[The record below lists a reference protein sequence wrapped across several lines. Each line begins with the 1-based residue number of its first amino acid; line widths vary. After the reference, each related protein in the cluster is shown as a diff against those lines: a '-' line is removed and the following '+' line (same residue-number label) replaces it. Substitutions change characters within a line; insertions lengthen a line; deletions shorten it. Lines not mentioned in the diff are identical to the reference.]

1 MGQNLH
7 CEEIEGSEDDLTM
20 ESILGDINTIIQ
32 TSPWLAP
39 LAVFLGGAL
48 TASNPCVLAMIPLMM
63 AFVGAYQGT
72 SGARKAFSFSLLF
85 VIGLTIT
92 FTLLGL
98 VAALMGRM
106 VGDVGR
112 FWPYVVAAVCF
123 IMGLHLMGVWNFDLP
138 LPQAWKP
145 KQAGPLGAFLLGL
158 LFGVVS
164 TPCATPILAVLLV
177 YIASKGNLAYGGLL
191 LFLYALGHC
200 ALILI
205 AGTSM
210 GLAKR
215 LIESKGLKAG
225 LGYLRKGSGVL
236 IILIGFYFV
245 WIVS

>member
-1 MGQNLH
+1 
-7 CEEIEGSEDDLTM
+7 M
-20 ESILGDINTIIQ
+20 ESILGDINGIIQ

-39 LAVFLGGAL
+39 LAIFFGGAL

-85 VIGLTIT
+85 VVGLTIT

-98 VAALMGRM
+98 VAAVMGRLL
-106 VGDVGR
+106 GDVGR
-112 FWPYVVAAVCF
+112 FWPYLVAAVCF
-123 IMGLHLMGVWNFDLP
+123 IMGLHLMGIWNFDLP

-145 KQAGPLGAFLLGL
+145 KQAGPWGAFLLGL

-215 LIESKGLKAG
+215 LIESRGLNTSLA
-225 LGYLRKGSGVL
+225 YLRKGSGVL
-236 IILIGFYFV
+236 IILIGFYFIWV
-245 WIVS
+245 LN

>member
-1 MGQNLH
+1 
-7 CEEIEGSEDDLTM
+7 M
-20 ESILGDINTIIQ
+20 ESMLGDINVIIQ

-39 LAVFLGGAL
+39 LAVFLGGVL
-48 TASNPCVLAMIPLMM
+48 TASNPCVLAMVPLMM

-72 SGARKAFSFSLLF
+72 RGAKKAFNFSLLF
-85 VIGLTIT
+85 VFGLTIT

-98 VAALMGRM
+98 VAALMGKL

-112 FWPYVVAAVCF
+112 FWPYLVAAVCLV
-123 IMGLHLMGVWNFDLP
+123 MGLHLLEVWKFDLP

-145 KQAGPLGAFLLGL
+145 RHAGPWGAFLLGL

-177 YIASKGNLAYGGLL
+177 YIASKGNLTYGGML

-215 LIESKGLKAG
+215 LIESRGLSTG
-225 LGYLRKGSGVL
+225 LAYLRKGSGIL
-236 IILIGFYFV
+236 IILIGLFFI
-245 WIVS
+245 WGTN

>member
-1 MGQNLH
+1 
-7 CEEIEGSEDDLTM
+7 M
-20 ESILGDINTIIQ
+20 ETLLGDLNLLIQ
-32 TSPWLAP
+32 TNPWLAP

-72 SGARKAFSFSLLF
+72 SSAGRAFAFSFLF
-85 VIGLTIT
+85 IIGLTIT
-92 FTLLGL
+92 FTLLGF
-98 VAALMGRM
+98 VAALMGRL

-112 FWPYVVAAVCF
+112 FWPYLVAGVCLV
-123 IMGLHLMGVWNFDLP
+123 MGLHLMGIWSFDLP
-138 LPQAWKP
+138 LPQSWRP
-145 KQAGPLGAFLLGL
+145 RQAGPWGAFLLGL

-210 GLAKR
+210 GVAKR
-215 LIESKGLKAG
+215 LIESRGLNTG
-225 LGYLRKGSGVL
+225 LAYLRKGSGVL
-236 IILIGFYFV
+236 IIFLGFYFIWV
-245 WIVS
+245 LN

>member
-1 MGQNLH
+1 M
-7 CEEIEGSEDDLTM
+7 TM

-63 AFVGAYQGT
+63 AFIGAYQGT

-85 VIGLTIT
+85 VVGLTIT

>member
-1 MGQNLH
+1 
-7 CEEIEGSEDDLTM
+7 M
-20 ESILGDINTIIQ
+20 ESILGDINGIIQ

-39 LAVFLGGAL
+39 LAVFFGGAL

-85 VIGLTIT
+85 VVGLTIT

-98 VAALMGRM
+98 VAAVMGRLL
-106 VGDVGR
+106 GDVGK
-112 FWPYVVAAVCF
+112 FWPYLVAAVCF
-123 IMGLHLMGVWNFDLP
+123 IMGLHLMGIWNFDLP

-145 KQAGPLGAFLLGL
+145 KQAGPWGAFLLGL

-215 LIESKGLKAG
+215 LIESKGLNTSLA
-225 LGYLRKGSGVL
+225 YLRKGSGVL
-236 IILIGFYFV
+236 IILIGFYFIWV
-245 WIVS
+245 MN

>member
-1 MGQNLH
+1 METFWG
-7 CEEIEGSEDDLTM
+7 DLP
-20 ESILGDINTIIQ
+20 LLIQ
-32 TSPWLAP
+32 TNPWLAP

-72 SGARKAFSFSLLF
+72 SGARRAFSFSLLF
-85 VIGLTIT
+85 VVGLTLT
-92 FTLLGL
+92 FTLLGF
-98 VAALMGRM
+98 VAALMGRL

-112 FWPYVVAAVCF
+112 FWAYVVAVVCLA
-123 IMGLHLMGVWNFDLP
+123 MGLHLLGIWSFDLP
-138 LPQAWKP
+138 LPQSWRP
-145 KQAGPLGAFLLGL
+145 KRGGPWGAFLLGL

-177 YIASKGNLAYGGLL
+177 YIVSKGNLAYGGLL

-215 LIESKGLKAG
+215 LLESKGLNTG
-225 LGYLRKGSGVL
+225 LAYLRKGSGVL
-236 IILIGFYFV
+236 IILIGFYFIWLV
-245 WIVS
+245 N

>member
-1 MGQNLH
+1 
-7 CEEIEGSEDDLTM
+7 M
-20 ESILGDINTIIQ
+20 ETFLGDITLLIQ
-32 TSPWLAP
+32 TNPWLAP
-39 LAVFLGGAL
+39 VAVFFGGAL
-48 TASNPCVLAMIPLMM
+48 TASNPCVLAMVPLMM
-63 AFVGAYQGT
+63 AFVGAYQGA

-92 FTLLGL
+92 FTLLGFI
-98 VAALMGRM
+98 AALMGRL

-112 FWPYVVAAVCF
+112 FWPYLVAGICLV
-123 IMGLHLMGVWNFDLP
+123 MGLHLLGVLKFDLSLATTWRP
-138 LPQAWKP
+138 RQGGWW
-145 KQAGPLGAFLLGL
+145 GAFLLGL

-177 YIASKGNLAYGGLL
+177 YIASKGNPAFGGLL

-215 LIESKGLKAG
+215 LIESRGLNTG
-225 LGYLRKGSGVL
+225 LAYLRKGSGAL
-236 IILIGFYFV
+236 IIFIGFYFIWLV
-245 WIVS
+245 N

>member
-1 MGQNLH
+1 
-7 CEEIEGSEDDLTM
+7 M
-20 ESILGDINTIIQ
+20 ESVLGHINAIIH

-48 TASNPCVLAMIPLMM
+48 TASNPCVLTMIPLMM

-72 SGARKAFSFSLLF
+72 SSPLSAFSFSLLF
-85 VIGLTIT
+85 VIGLTLT
-92 FTLLGL
+92 FTFLGF
-98 VAALMGRM
+98 VAALMGRL

-112 FWPYVVAAVCF
+112 FWPYLVAGVCLV
-123 IMGLHLMGVWNFDLP
+123 MGLHLLGVWSFNLP
-138 LPQAWKP
+138 LPQGWKP
-145 KQAGPLGAFLLGL
+145 RQAGPWSAFLLGL

-177 YIASKGNLAYGGLL
+177 YIASKGNPAYGGLL

-200 ALILI
+200 ALVLI

-215 LIESKGLKAG
+215 LLESKGLNIG
-225 LGYLRKGSGVL
+225 LAYLRKGGGAL
-236 IILIGFYFV
+236 IILIGFYFIWLV
-245 WIVS
+245 N

>member
-1 MGQNLH
+1 
-7 CEEIEGSEDDLTM
+7 M
-20 ESILGDINTIIQ
+20 ESILGDINGIIQ

-39 LAVFLGGAL
+39 LAVFFGGAL

-85 VIGLTIT
+85 VVGLTIT

-98 VAALMGRM
+98 VAAVMGRLL
-106 VGDVGR
+106 GDVGR
-112 FWPYVVAAVCF
+112 FWPYLVAAVCF
-123 IMGLHLMGVWNFDLP
+123 IMGLHLMGIWNFDLP
-138 LPQAWKP
+138 LPKAWKP
-145 KQAGPLGAFLLGL
+145 KQAGPWGAFLLGL

-215 LIESKGLKAG
+215 LIESRGLNTSLA
-225 LGYLRKGSGVL
+225 YLRKGSGVL
-236 IILIGFYFV
+236 IILIGFYFI
-245 WIVS
+245 WALN